1 VALLSHPSSKY
12 QAVMKIKPPFRFLAP
27 LVVIYALTAALNAQ
41 PIIFAENMGVP
52 TGTTAIAAYATGTAP
67 ATFENAATLTYD
79 QGDATAAADVRSSN
93 PSSGYVGASGGGN
106 IFFTSSAGE
115 RGFAI
120 GGIAAANYNSLQLTY
135 GYRKENGSALPTF
148 SVDYWNGSGWVTIAN
163 TAGDLFNE
171 AANAAVG
178 WYLAKTLNL
187 PIGAQIDGLKIRF
200 VKSGSV
206 SLRIDDIKLTG
217 TEAGSAFV
225 SSYSPSTAPI
235 GATVLINGGGF
246 EGATAVSFNGTNAI
260 FSVLSA
266 TQISATVPV
275 GATTGPVTVTKGGI
289 GFVGPTFT
297 VGATPPSLGV
307 SPLTLTGFNSIQGA
321 VSAAQT
327 FAVTA
332 ANLVGEVLVTA
343 PANFEISSNG
353 ATFAS
358 SLPLAPV
365 GGAVNATVSVRI
377 ASTAPLGAA
386 SGNVTV
392 DTTDVATVNVAVSG
406 NVNDPGTPGLV
417 YWNFNTTT
425 PTSGVLENWQV
436 GEILRGNNNGTTTL
450 LTSGSP
456 SSGYSNPF
464 GVPASGGNN
473 AGAASRTGALNTEV
487 DGSAYFE
494 VNIVPPATN
503 TVIGLTNIS
512 FGSRA
517 TSTGP
522 QAFAIRSSA
531 DGFASDLYVG
541 TLANNSTWAM
551 QVAAPVAI
559 ALSNGTNT
567 FRIYGY
573 NGAGSAASGSAN
585 WRIDDL
591 TFALG
596 EVNPTAPAINLNPGN
611 ISGLLTFNGTPST
624 ASSYTLSG
632 VNLGANNLVVTPS
645 SPDVQVSTNS
655 ATGFTNQLT
664 FVPAGGVVS
673 GTTVYVRIADTAPIG
688 PVSASVSHVSG
699 TTTNTLPVTGT
710 VYDSS
715 RGGSTNTLVGWD
727 AFLETG
733 FGPSPWAPV
742 LANSNVV
749 VATGLTRGA
758 GVGTGGSAAGRAW
771 GGTTWNSASAPE
783 AAVAEQFASFTVT
796 PAAGF
801 NMAVTGIGKFDY
813 RRPSS
818 GPTSGVLQVQ
828 VGSGGFDDVAVLDY
842 SSTASSGA
850 SLGPIDLTT
859 YLPLQ
864 NVAAGT
870 PVTFRIVNYAASQAS
885 GTWYIYDVGN
895 NPDIDFELVGSVTPS
910 SAPTYDAW
918 ADSFGL
924 DPTVT
929 TGPTAG
935 APTADPDS
943 DGFNN
948 QQEYSFGT
956 NPTQGTSSLLSTE
969 ASGGNLIIRWLERAG
984 VTYTPQSTS
993 NLATTA
999 FATDVTVTVVAG
1011 PTDPAP
1017 PTGYTRK
1024 QFTVPATGNRFYRV
1038 TATSN

>member
-1 VALLSHPSSKY
+1 MSAQISLTVRSS
-12 QAVMKIKPPFRFLAP
+12 
-27 LVVIYALTAALNAQ
+27 
-41 PIIFAENMGVP
+41 
-52 TGTTAIAAYATGTAP
+52 TGTTAVAAYATGTAP
-67 ATFENAATLTYD
+67 ATFENAATLTYN
-79 QGDATAAADVRSSN
+79 QGDATAAADIRSSN
-93 PSSGYVGASGGGN
+93 ASSGYTGASGGGN
-106 IFFTSSAGE
+106 VFFTSTAGD

-120 GGIAAANYNSLQLTY
+120 GAIAAANYNSLQLSY
-135 GYRKENGSALPTF
+135 GYRKESGTVLPTF
-148 SVDYWNGSGWVTIAN
+148 SVDYWNGSGWITIAN

-171 AANAAVG
+171 AANAPTG
-178 WYLAKTLNL
+178 WYLAKTLSL
-187 PIGAQIDGLKIRF
+187 PVGAQIDGLKIRF
-200 VKSGSV
+200 VKTGSQSV
-206 SLRIDDIKLTG
+206 RIDDVKLTG
-217 TEAGSAFV
+217 VEAGSAFI
-225 SSYSPSTAPI
+225 SSYSPDTAPV
-235 GATVLINGGGF
+235 GATVIINGGGF
-246 EGATAVSFNGTNAI
+246 DGVTAVSFNGTDAAT
-260 FSVLSA
+260 FSVIDA
-266 TQISATVPV
+266 GQISATVPA
-275 GATTGPVTVTKGGI
+275 GATTGPVTVTKDGI

-297 VGATPPSLGV
+297 VGTTPPSLEAT
-307 SPLTLTGFNSIQGA
+307 PLVLTGFNTVEGS
-321 VSAAQT
+321 VSTAQT
-327 FAVTA
+327 FDVTG
-332 ANLVGEVLVTA
+332 ANLVGDVLIAAPLNFEVSSDGVTYAASVSLTPLGGLVSGTLSVRVADTA
-343 PANFEISSNG
+343 P
-353 ATFAS
+353 
-358 SLPLAPV
+358 V
-365 GGAVNATVSVRI
+365 
-377 ASTAPLGAA
+377 GAA

-392 DTTDVATVNVAVSG
+392 DTTDVATINVAVSG

-417 YWNFNTTT
+417 YWNFNTIT

-632 VNLGANNLVVTPS
+632 VNLGANNLVVAPS

-655 ATGFTNQLT
+655 ATGFTNELT
-664 FVPAGGVVS
+664 FTPEGGAVVS
-673 GTTVYVRIADTAPIG
+673 TTVYVRIADTAPIG

-742 LANSNVV
+742 LANSNVA

-842 SSTASSGA
+842 SSTASSGS

-924 DPTVT
+924 DPAVT

-948 QQEYSFGT
+948 QQEYAFGT

-984 VTYTPQSTS
+984 VTYTPQSTV

-999 FATDVTVTVVAG
+999 FANDGTVTVVAG

-1024 QFTVPATGNRFYRV
+1024 QFTVPATGNKFYRV
-1038 TATSN
+1038 TATTP